1 MQAELEMWWP
11 WFDSLADDEVLH
23 CLPANRPRPRD
34 RECLRDRA
42 SQDLSCGHASA
53 TVVADSAAAPRR
65 DLLWLWVSFY
75 LCVHCLMQRGTGI
88 GWVMLS
94 LLSCYLIA
102 WGAPEWSGSASGNWE
117 TCLQQACE
125 LQASLHQGWWCQG
138 LADDLPSS
146 TPAAYHLAWQL
157 EPRWQGGPPDS
168 ILVATDGSGENN
180 GAWAFVAWGMSKGRW
195 RRMGWAAATLPATP
209 WLAQVA
215 RASRPVLRSYY
226 AELAALQA
234 AAHWCAAMCDL

>member
-42 SQDLSCGHASA
+42 SQDLPCGHASA

-102 WGAPEWSGSASGNWE
+102 WGAPEWSGSGRCACSRHVSYRPVCTKAGGAKAWQMISLPVPQPRIIWRGNWNH
-117 TCLQQACE
+117 A
-125 LQASLHQGWWCQG
+125 
-138 LADDLPSS
+138 
-146 TPAAYHLAWQL
+146 
-157 EPRWQGGPPDS
+157 
-168 ILVATDGSGENN
+168 
-180 GAWAFVAWGMSKGRW
+180 GR
-195 RRMGWAAATLPATP
+195 
-209 WLAQVA
+209 VA
-215 RASRPVLRSYY
+215 RRIAF
-226 AELAALQA
+226 
-234 AAHWCAAMCDL
+234 W